1 MVPLR
6 LFCAIWGPKV
16 LPAPSVKTNA
26 WLSTPLC
33 EPPTAPLASP
43 ACRAR
48 SLPSGLAWGLRQHF
62 PRIWFPPSL
71 WPSCSGCHPTH
82 RLCLCRDLFSNQN
95 ESGCGFFICSKEKSY
110 RAVGLGACSGGL
122 NWEQSRACSS
132 VTSTAMR
139 AKAAPGCHQ
148 GMGQNKNLSFR
159 PSSHS
164 SALSLRFL
172 FLQGRTVINTPC
184 YLLLL
189 PRKDALGFV
198 SLGPL
203 VG

>member
-1 MVPLR
+1 MKTASHIWLPLASGCLSHLHTAPEFALGSEAGSLPSPSHLPMVPLR

-16 LPAPSVKTNA
+16 LPAPSMKTNA

-43 ACRAR
+43 ACLPCQG
-48 SLPSGLAWGLRQHF
+48 LPSGLAWGLRQHF

-139 AKAAPGCHQ
+139 AKAAPG
-148 GMGQNKNLSFR
+148 LS
-159 PSSHS
+159 
-164 SALSLRFL
+164 
-172 FLQGRTVINTPC
+172 
-184 YLLLL
+184 
-189 PRKDALGFV
+189 PRD
-198 SLGPL
+198 GPE
-203 VG
+203 